1 MGAITPMPL
10 YTLSLGP
17 VYHKILRLPLFIALA
32 IGYARMA
39 VTMMAIFIV
48 FSPECR
54 REGHWDWSQSYR
66 SFGIGVDLPRA
77 LAFLLKVS

>member
-1 MGAITPMPL
+1 
-10 YTLSLGP
+10 
-17 VYHKILRLPLFIALA
+17 
-32 IGYARMA
+32 MA
-39 VTMMAIFIV
+39 VTMMVIFIV

-77 LAFLLKVS
+77 LAFLLKVSRSKRRKRNLGNLIDEKYSYEIATSIDSTS